1 MIKNYFNI
9 AWRSISRYKSYSLIN
24 ILGLALGIAS
34 CLLIFLVVRNE
45 LSYDRYHKKAGRTYR
60 VTLHALDFNPS
71 VSMAIVPALR
81 SDFPQL
87 ENVSQF
93 WFQQEGLVEVG
104 GNRYN
109 EKAFAFADDQ
119 FLKTFD
125 YQWIAGDPNSALS
138 EPNTIVLTESIARKY
153 FGRKEAMGELIKIR
167 NEVDLKVTGLIRDL
181 PGNTHLPF
189 NFLVSFETIKKD
201 MDVANRH
208 FYSINGGFTYIV
220 LPDNYPVENLQ
231 KQMPAFIEKNWGK
244 EIAAEAELP
253 LQPLT
258 DIHFD
263 QRYLYSPVSPT
274 TSRDTYYA
282 LGAVALLII
291 VIACINFINLATA
304 QAMRR
309 AKEVGVR
316 KVLGAKRPQ
325 LIRKFLGETTLLVML
340 AVILGVLCTFLFLP
354 QLSRLLDIKIDTSLL
369 VDPSVLLLTVS
380 LTLGVILL
388 AGLYPA
394 FVQSAFAPM
403 KTLKNTTGIS
413 FKGLTLRKSL
423 VVVQFAI
430 SQILIVGTLVVA
442 LQMDFFKNQD
452 LGFNKE
458 AVISFSMPDQSKRE
472 VLREKLN
479 NMSSVKDISFSSG
492 APIYNNSFA
501 PFSSVELG
509 VPKDDVTEVKYIDER
524 YIDMFQ
530 MKMLAGEKIT
540 KTNEGDTTVNIVINE
555 TLMHKLGIPDPK
567 QAIGKHIKQAGR
579 YSTIMGV
586 VQDFQSES
594 KHKLRRACVLVY
606 NPRIFFMASIRLQPQ
621 QMRQSIAQIG
631 KEWSALFPNDLFD
644 YEFLDDHIAA
654 FYKQEE
660 KVYTAFKLF
669 SSIAILIGCLGL
681 YGLIAFA
688 AAQRTKE
695 VCIRKV
701 LGASMFNIVSLFA
714 KESAVLIAIAFVIAA
729 PVAYYVMHSWLEN
742 FAYQVSFGVKVFL
755 VGITVSFV
763 IAAITIA
770 YQAIKAAIANPVKSL
785 RTE

>member
-1 MIKNYFNI
+1 MFKNYFKI
-9 AWRSISRYKSYSLIN
+9 AWRSVSRYKSYSIIN

-34 CLLIFLVVRNE
+34 CLMIFLVVRNE
-45 LSYDRYHKKAGRTYR
+45 LSYDNFHKKADRTYR
-60 VTLHALDFNPS
+60 VTMNALDFNPS

-93 WFQQEGLVEVG
+93 WFQQEGLVKVG
-104 GNRYN
+104 ENRYN

-119 FLKTFD
+119 FLKIFD
-125 YQWIAGDPNSALS
+125 YQWIAGSPNSALS
-138 EPNTIVLTESIARKY
+138 EPNTIVLTESIAKKY
-153 FGRKEAMGELIKIR
+153 FGRKEAMGQVINIR
-167 NEVDLKVTGLIRDL
+167 NEVDLKVTGLIKDL

-189 NFLVSFETIKKD
+189 NFLISFETIKKN
-201 MDVANRH
+201 MDVTNRH
-208 FYSINGGFTYIV
+208 FYNINGGFTYIV
-220 LPDNYPVENLQ
+220 LPENYPVERLQ

-244 EIAAEAELP
+244 EIAAEAKLP
-253 LQPLT
+253 LQPLM

-274 TSRDTYYA
+274 TSRETYYA
-282 LGAVALLII
+282 LAAVAILII

-304 QAMRR
+304 QAIRR

-325 LIRKFLGETTLLVML
+325 LVQQFLGETTLLVML
-340 AVILGVLCTFLFLP
+340 AVVLGILGTYLFLP
-354 QLSRLLDIKIDTSLL
+354 QLSRWLDIKIDTSLL
-369 VDPSVLLLTVS
+369 GDPSVLLLIAS
-380 LTLGVILL
+380 LILGVILL

-403 KTLKNTTGIS
+403 KTLKSTTAIS

-458 AVISFSMPDQSKRE
+458 AVINFGIPDQSKRE

-479 NMSSVKDISFSSG
+479 NMSSVKDLSFSSG

-555 TLMHKLGIPDPK
+555 TLMYKLGISDPK
-567 QAIGKHIKQAGR
+567 QAIGKHIKQSGR

-594 KHKLRRACVLVY
+594 KHKLRRPCVLVY
-606 NPRIFFMASIRLQPQ
+606 RPRVFYMASVRLQPE

-631 KEWSALFPNDLFD
+631 KEWSGLFPDNLFD
-644 YEFLDDHIAA
+644 FEFLNDRMAG

-695 VCIRKV
+695 VGIRKV
-701 LGASMFNIVSLFA
+701 LGASIFNIVSLFA